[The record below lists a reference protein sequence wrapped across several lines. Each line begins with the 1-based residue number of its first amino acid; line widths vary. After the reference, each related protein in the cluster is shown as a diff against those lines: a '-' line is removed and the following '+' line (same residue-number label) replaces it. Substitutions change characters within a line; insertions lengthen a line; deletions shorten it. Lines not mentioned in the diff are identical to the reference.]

1 MFCFEINTHRK
12 CKISKSPVYPLL
24 SFLLT
29 EAGGRER
36 GAVTHMEGKVKAK
49 VLLLIAHSCLKDELC
64 VSILPLY
71 WRTIYYIKIIN

>member
-1 MFCFEINTHRK
+1 MH
-12 CKISKSPVYPLL
+12 PLL

-36 GAVTHMEGKVKAK
+36 GAVTHVEGKVNAK
-49 VLLLIAHSCLKDELC
+49 VLLFIARSCLKDEHC